1 MNESVTNER
10 TYRDLEFDKLKN
22 IIKEFSVSSLGAERI
37 EKLTPSSDREEIGEE
52 LAKVEE
58 CRELLEKP
66 EPFKLGEV
74 SDFSPLIE
82 QAEEH
87 PPLEATDFLDIHGT
101 LEVGQEAK
109 EYILEQPRE
118 ETNQLAELAENINV
132 LEELQTEIKSK
143 IDRRGEIRDTATP
156 RLFNLLKEK
165 REIETEVK
173 QKLEGFL
180 ENHKNLIQD
189 RVVVQKSNRLVVPL
203 ISSAKERVDCVIHGS
218 SNSGRTLFAEPSSAV
233 KLNNKLKDLTSE
245 ILEEKKK
252 IRREL
257 TELFKKHKWELRGN
271 QKVLGELDSIYA
283 RAGFAQQ
290 RSCSSPKL
298 AENDGVALI
307 DARHPLLD
315 QDEVVPVT
323 IKFGRTEKGATITG
337 PNTGGKTVTL
347 KTIGLFT
354 LMVQSGI
361 PIPAHQDSRVEIY
374 HHVFSDI
381 GDEQSIEQSL
391 STFSSH
397 MGNIVGILEEMDSKS
412 LVLLDELGAGT
423 DPEEGAALGLSI
435 LETLLDAETRFAVT
449 THYTAIKNFSFNHPQ
464 LATFSV
470 DFDPEELVPTYH
482 ILEGVP
488 GKSNAFIIASRLGL
502 SDEIISQAEE
512 FLDEGKIQA
521 ENIIKDLVQEKRK
534 IREKGK
540 EIDEKLKKTRQ
551 VKQRYEDKLEKL
563 QSNQK
568 NALRSELRD
577 LDQFIEEAKRE
588 IERAISSAR
597 ESEEEGAREALR
609 KVQELEETSERG
621 KTELQQDKRE
631 TSLEIEELN
640 SGQTVVVES
649 TGQSGKI
656 VRVKD
661 EEEIEVSVNGM
672 KLTTELSNL
681 KKASDKSKKQGNT
694 SGSGVSYSKSS
705 GPVGF
710 ELNVRGMTV
719 REALREVDKYVD
731 RLIRADRSK
740 GRVLHGKGSGTLRRN
755 IRDHL
760 RSSDLI
766 NKCYGPPPSEGGE
779 GVTVFEL

>member
-1 MNESVTNER
+1 MTESVTNER
-10 TYRDLEFDKLKN
+10 TYRDLEFEKLKN
-22 IIKEFSVSSLGAERI
+22 IVKDFSVSSLGAKRI
-37 EKLTPSSDREEIGEE
+37 EELTPSSDREEIEEE
-52 LAKVEE
+52 LSKVEE
-58 CRELLEKP
+58 CRGLLEKP
-66 EPFKLGEV
+66 EPFKLGEL
-74 SDFSPLIE
+74 SNFKPLIQ
-82 QAEEH
+82 QAQEH
-87 PPLEATDFLDIHGT
+87 PPLEATDFLEINGT
-101 LEVGQEAK
+101 LEVGQEAR
-109 EYILEQPRE
+109 EYILNQPSD
-118 ETNQLAELAENINV
+118 ETTYLSELAENIHP
-132 LEELQTEIKSK
+132 LEDLQTEIKSK
-143 IDRRGEIRDTATP
+143 IDRRGEIRDTATT

-165 REIETEVK
+165 REIESEIK
-173 QKLEGFL
+173 EKLEGFL

-245 ILEEKKK
+245 ILEEKKR
-252 IRREL
+252 IRRKL
-257 TELFKKHKWELRGN
+257 TELFKKHKWELRQN

-283 RAGFAQQ
+283 RATFSQD

-298 AENDGVALI
+298 TDDEGVALI
-307 DARHPLLD
+307 DARHPLLY

-323 IKFGRTEKGATITG
+323 IKFGRSEKGATITG

-397 MGNIVGILEEMDSKS
+397 MGNIVGIFEDMDSES

-435 LETLLDAETRFAVT
+435 LETLLEAETRFAVT
-449 THYTAIKNFSFNHPQ
+449 THFTAIKNFSFNHPQ

-502 SDEIISQAEE
+502 GDEIISRAEE

-540 EIDEKLKKTRQ
+540 EIDEKLTKAKE
-551 VKQRYEDKLEKL
+551 VKQKYDEKLDKL
-563 QSNQK
+563 QSDQK
-568 NALRSELRD
+568 KALRSEMRD
-577 LDQFIEEAKRE
+577 LDQFIEKAKRE
-588 IERAISSAR
+588 IEKAISSAR
-597 ESEEEGAREALR
+597 NSDEEGAREALK
-609 KVQELEETSERG
+609 KVKELEEKLETG
-621 KTELQQDKRE
+621 KEELRQEEKKSSLSPDELQQGR
-631 TSLEIEELN
+631 
-640 SGQTVVVES
+640 TVLIKS
-649 TGQSGKI
+649 TGQTGEI

-661 EEEIEVSVNGM
+661 EEDIEVSVNGM
-672 KLTTELSNL
+672 KLSTELSDL
-681 KKASDKSKKQGNT
+681 KRPPEKREKPGKK
-694 SGSGVSYSKSS
+694 SGSSVNYSKSS

-710 ELNVRGMTV
+710 EINVRGMTV
-719 REALREVDKYVD
+719 REAIREVDKYVD
-731 RLIRADRSK
+731 RLIRSERSK
-740 GRVLHGKGSGTLRRN
+740 GRILHGKGSGTLRRN

-766 NKCYGPPPSEGGE
+766 KKCYGPPPSEGGE